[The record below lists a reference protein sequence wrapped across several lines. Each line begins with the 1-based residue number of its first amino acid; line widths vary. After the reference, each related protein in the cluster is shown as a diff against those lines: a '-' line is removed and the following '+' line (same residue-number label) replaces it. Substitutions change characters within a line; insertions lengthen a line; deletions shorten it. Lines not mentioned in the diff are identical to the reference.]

1 MVYFFKNCITTYILH
16 LSVRMQISFIYSNQ
30 IYKISSF
37 ILFAKKYV
45 DTINVISFEYSQQL
59 SEYCNKLGANL
70 SIFDK
75 NDNFYSKTL
84 ENKSCNEMIFI
95 NLEEISFSKLD
106 FILNYDRSK
115 EVDAYFVNQK
125 NNVKIINNKEKCI
138 KNLDSI
144 KNLSWVYFNKKGIE
158 KFLKN
163 SSFSDIESIN
173 FNLDKYV
180 ENTNSNKLKTEI
192 SISRLNK
199 PLIFFGI
206 PGLVLIFSSFILV
219 SNVVS
224 RYDSIDSVSL
234 GTAIITIGTTV
245 VGTLSLMSAIISYV
259 LGKQT
264 EFLLTNYS
272 E

>member
-1 MVYFFKNCITTYILH
+1 M
-16 LSVRMQISFIYSNQ
+16 
-30 IYKISSF
+30 
-37 ILFAKKYV
+37 
-45 DTINVISFEYSQQL
+45 ISFEFNEQL

-70 SIFDK
+70 LFFSK

-84 ENKSCNEMIFI
+84 DNNSCNKMIFI
-95 NLEEISFSKLD
+95 NLDEVSFSKLD
-106 FILNYDRSK
+106 YILNHDCSK

-125 NNVKIINNKEKCI
+125 NNLKIINNKEKCI

-144 KNLSWVYFNKKGIE
+144 KNLSWIYFNKKGIE
-158 KFLKN
+158 KFLNN

-199 PLIFFGI
+199 PLIYFGI
-206 PGLVLIFSSFILV
+206 PGLILIFSSFILV
-219 SNVVS
+219 SSVVS

-245 VGTLSLMSAIISYV
+245 IGTLSLMSAIISYV

-272 E
+272 Q

>member
-1 MVYFFKNCITTYILH
+1 
-16 LSVRMQISFIYSNQ
+16 MQISFIYSNQ
-30 IYKISSF
+30 IYKVSSF

-45 DTINVISFEYSQQL
+45 DVVNVISFEFNEQL

-70 SIFDK
+70 LFFSK
-75 NDNFYSKTL
+75 NDNYYSKTL
-84 ENKSCNEMIFI
+84 DNNSCNKMIFI

-106 FILNYDRSK
+106 YILNYDSS
-115 EVDAYFVNQK
+115 EDVDAYFVKQK

-144 KNLSWVYFNKKGIE
+144 KNLSWVYFNKKGIDE
-158 KFLKN
+158 FTKN
-163 SSFSDIESIN
+163 SSFSDVESIN
-173 FNLDKYV
+173 FNLD
-180 ENTNSNKLKTEI
+180 EFAGTTNKNKLKSQW

-199 PLIFFGI
+199 PLLYFGI
-206 PGLVLIFSSFILV
+206 PGIILIFSSFILV

-234 GTAIITIGTTV
+234 GTAIITVGTTV
-245 VGTLSLMSAIISYV
+245 IGTLSLMSAIISYV

-272 E
+272 Q